1 MALETV
7 GILSPGDMGHAVGHV
22 LGAHGLRVITC
33 LAGRSAR
40 TRQLSEIAGIEAVG
54 SYEALVSEAELLLS
68 ILVPAQ
74 AESAAQRVA
83 QALQGT
89 GADLVYA
96 DCNAI
101 APETTLRIAEI
112 IQAAGGRFVDA
123 SIVGGPPKVG
133 SKTRLYASGPHAAR
147 FGELRDYGL
156 NAVVMGEAIGQASAI
171 KMCYAALTK
180 GSTALYTELLT
191 AAKRLGIWDAFKEEL
206 FLSQGARYEGMER
219 GLPTMPAK
227 SRRWVGEME
236 EIAKTFEAVGLT
248 PRMLLGAA
256 DMYRLVGST
265 PLADRNPEDP
275 EPLPSL
281 EEMIALLAGVP
292 YKENG

>member
-1 MALETV
+1 MPLETI

-22 LGAHGLRVITC
+22 LGAHGARVITC
-33 LAGRSAR
+33 LEGRSPR
-40 TRQLSEIAGIEAVG
+40 TRQLAEIAAIEDVG
-54 SYEALVSEAELLLS
+54 TYEALARQADLLLS

-74 AESAAQRVA
+74 AVSVA
-83 QALQGT
+83 ERMATAIKDTQVNL
-89 GADLVYA
+89 LYA

-101 APETTLRIAEI
+101 SPGTTLRLAGI
-112 IQAAGGRFVDA
+112 IEEAGGRFIDA

-133 SKTRLYASGPHAAR
+133 SKTRFYASGPHAIHFA
-147 FGELRDYGL
+147 ELRALGL
-156 NAVVMGEAIGQASAI
+156 NAMVMGDRVGQAAAI

-180 GSTALYTELLT
+180 GTTALFTELLT
-191 AAKRLGIWDAFKEEL
+191 AADRLGITEALREEL
-206 FLSQGARYEGMER
+206 LFSQREQYERMEK

-236 EIAKTFEAVGLT
+236 EIAQTFESVGLT

-256 DMYRLVGST
+256 DIYRFVGT
-265 PLADRNPEDP
+265 TALADRNPEDP

-281 EEMIALLAGVP
+281 EEMIHLLASGD
-292 YKENG
+292 